1 MSHKFGS
8 EEQLSNV
15 DPEVLARYRER
26 QSLLH
31 VGGGI
36 SVDMASRATSMMQE
50 IGKDFWREMAELDDQ
65 VSYWHITEQPSVED
79 DAAKLDSEMYKN
91 VTE

>member
-1 MSHKFGS
+1 MSHKFGR

-15 DPEVLARYRER
+15 DPAVLARHRER

-31 VGGGI
+31 EGGI
-36 SVDMASRATSMMQE
+36 SLDMASRVTSMMQD
-50 IGKDFWREMAELDDQ
+50 IGKDFWREMDTLDGRAND
-65 VSYWHITEQPSVED
+65 WHITEQSLAEEYAP
-79 DAAKLDSEMYKN
+79 KPDSEMYKN